1 MTARMALTAGTKIGP
16 YEIVSPLGAG
26 GMGEVYRARD
36 PRLGRE
42 VAIKVLPSSLSADP
56 GRLQRFE
63 QEARSASALNHPN
76 ILVVYDVG
84 TDNGV
89 PYLVTELLEGE
100 TLRERLRDSALPVR
114 KGSELA
120 EQIAQGLAAAHE
132 RGIVHRDL
140 KPDNI
145 FLCRDGRA
153 KILDFG
159 LAKLIAPEPQ
169 DATLTSL
176 QSHRTQEGT
185 VLGTAG
191 YMSPEQV
198 RGQTAD
204 PRSDIFAFGAVLY
217 EMFSGRRAFEG
228 PTPADTAS
236 AILREDPTDLLA
248 SNPKITPALN
258 RIVLHCLEKN
268 PEERFQSAR
277 DLAFH
282 LRSLSA
288 TSEASVASPADL
300 PARKFSRTVRWSLAF
315 LAFVLVAAGSWWLR
329 GHGGGKPVTKA
340 MQFERLT
347 DFAGMEE
354 HPAISPD
361 GKSVAFTRDDGGFR
375 QIWVRLLSGGAPIQ
389 VTRDAVDHQSPRW
402 SPDSG
407 SLIYYSPPAAET
419 YGTIWQIP
427 ALGGTPRPLTK
438 SLGPADLSHD
448 GKRLAFFRFENRQFE
463 LVVSAVDGSAS
474 QAAAQLSA
482 QYNYSY
488 PRWSPDDGNIAYQ
501 RNQIFRSDI
510 FSVLSQGG
518 QPRAVTSDD
527 VMMSGF
533 AWLPDGSGIVYSC
546 ARGSTIVYLPTY
558 NLWLA
563 KLSGSTPVQLTVG
576 EESYVSPDISTTGA
590 IAASRVRMRFDLW
603 KFPVDGSATENVRR
617 GTQLTRQTGQVQT
630 PDVGP
635 GDREIVYL
643 SDSGGHG
650 NLWIM
655 RQDGTEARQVTFDRD
670 PNVSV
675 GVPVWSPDG
684 KNISYVTTR
693 NQKGWRFG
701 MWLVSPDGSN
711 NRQVTENGGWAC
723 WTPDGKW
730 VYYAVPTDNG
740 YRMEKISPDGGRP
753 IVVRTDN
760 AMGAAISPDGST
772 LYYLS
777 PQENLTGVP
786 DYEVRMA
793 RPDDGQARL
802 LWRIPGARVPL
813 TYGWTAQP
821 VASPDGKS
829 LALLL
834 RDGTGN
840 INVWSLATQ
849 GATLRQITDF
859 GQRRTIIARRVSWS
873 SDSRSIFAAVAEGDA
888 DIVLLEG
895 ALSAYP

>member
-1 MTARMALTAGTKIGP
+1 MALTPGTKLGP
-16 YEIVSPLGAG
+16 YEILSPLGAG

-36 PRLGRE
+36 TRLGRE

-76 ILVVYDVG
+76 ILIVYDVG
-84 TDNGV
+84 TQDGI
-89 PYLVTELLEGE
+89 PYLVTELLDGE
-100 TLRERLRDSALPVR
+100 TMRERLRDGALPVR
-114 KGSELA
+114 KGSEYA
-120 EQIAQGLAAAHE
+120 IQIAQGLAAAHDK
-132 RGIVHRDL
+132 GIVHRDL

-145 FLCRDGRA
+145 FLSRDGRS

-169 DATLTSL
+169 EVTLTSL
-176 QSHRTQEGT
+176 QSHLTHEGT

-198 RGQTAD
+198 RGKAAD
-204 PRSDIFAFGAVLY
+204 PRSDIFSFGAVLY
-217 EMFSGRRAFEG
+217 EMFSGKRAFDG

-236 AILREDPTDLLA
+236 AILKEDPADLLA

-282 LRSLSA
+282 LHSLSSI
-288 TSEASVASPADL
+288 SETGTAAPIDL
-300 PARKFSRTVRWSLAF
+300 PARKLSRPIQWLLAF
-315 LAFVLVAAGSWWLR
+315 LILALVASGSWWLR
-329 GHGGGKPVTKA
+329 GHVGRKPVAKA
-340 MQFERLT
+340 MQYERLT

-354 HPAISPD
+354 FPAISPD
-361 GKSVAFTRDDGGFR
+361 GKSVAFTRDAGGLR
-375 QIWVRLLSGGAPIQ
+375 QIWMRLIGGGAPIQ
-389 VTRDAVDHQSPRW
+389 VTRDAVDHLSPRW

-407 SLIYYSPPAAET
+407 SLVYYSPPGTEEA

-427 ALGGTPRPLTK
+427 ALGGTPRPLTR

-448 GKRLAFFRFENRQFE
+448 GKRLAFFRFENREVE
-463 LVVSAVDGSAS
+463 LMVSALDGSTP
-474 QAAAQLSA
+474 QVVTKLSA

-488 PRWSPDDGNIAYQ
+488 PRWSPDDANIAYQ
-501 RNQIFRSDI
+501 RSQIFRSDV
-510 FSVLSQGG
+510 FAVPSQGG
-518 QPRAVTSDD
+518 QPRAITADD

-533 AWLPDGSGIVYSC
+533 AWLPDGSGVVYSS
-546 ARGSTIVYLPTY
+546 ARSSTIVYLPTY
-558 NLWLA
+558 SLWLA
-563 KLSGSTPVQLTVG
+563 KLSGTPAVRLTVG
-576 EESYVSPDISTTGA
+576 EESYVSPDISSAGA
-590 IAASRVRMRFDLW
+590 ITASRVRMRFDLW

-617 GTQLTRQTGQVQT
+617 GIQLTHQTGQVQT
-630 PDVGP
+630 PDAGP
-635 GDREIVYL
+635 GDRELVYL

-655 RQDGTEARQVTFDRD
+655 RQDGTESRQVTFDRD

-675 GVPVWSPDG
+675 GVPIWSPDG
-684 KNISYVTTR
+684 KSIAYVTTR

-701 MWLVSPDGSN
+701 LWLVSPDGSN
-711 NRQVTENGGWAC
+711 NRLVTDNGGWAC
-723 WTPDGKW
+723 WSPDGKW
-730 VYYAVPTDNG
+730 LYYGVPTDTG
-740 YRMEKISPDGGRP
+740 YHMEKIVPDGGSP
-753 IVVRTDN
+753 VLVRTDN
-760 AMGAAISPDGST
+760 AMAGAISPDSST

-777 PQENLTGVP
+777 PQENLTGVA

-793 RPDDGQARL
+793 RPDNASGTL
-802 LWRIPGARVPL
+802 LARIPGAHVPL
-813 TYGWTAQP
+813 TYGWSIQP

-834 RDGTGN
+834 RDDTGN
-840 INVWSLATQ
+840 INAWSLPTQ
-849 GATLRQITDF
+849 GGAPRQITDF

-873 SDSRSIFAAVAEGDA
+873 SDSRSIFAAVAEGDS
-888 DIVLLEG
+888 DIVLMEG
-895 ALSAYP
+895 ALPE

>member
-1 MTARMALTAGTKIGP
+1 MTARMALTPGTKIGP

-159 LAKLIAPEPQ
+159 LAKLIATESQ

-204 PRSDIFAFGAVLY
+204 PRSDIFAFGSVLY

-228 PTPADTAS
+228 PTPAETAS
-236 AILREDPTDLLA
+236 AILKEDPADLLA
-248 SNPKITPALN
+248 SNPKITALN

-300 PARKFSRTVRWSLAF
+300 PARKFSRPVRWLLAF
-315 LAFVLVAAGSWWLR
+315 LAFALVAAGSWWLH
-329 GHGGGKPVTKA
+329 GHVGGKPVTKA

-603 KFPVDGSATENVRR
+603 KFPVDGGATENVRR
-617 GTQLTRQTGQVQT
+617 GVQLTRQTGQVQT

-635 GDREIVYL
+635 GDHEIVYL

-802 LWRIPGARVPL
+802 LWRIPGTRVPL

-895 ALSAYP
+895 ALPQ

>member
-1 MTARMALTAGTKIGP
+1 MALTPGTKLGP

-42 VAIKVLPSSLSADP
+42 IAIKVLPSSLSTDA
-56 GRLQRFE
+56 GRLRRFE
-63 QEARSASALNHPN
+63 QEARSASALNHTN

-100 TLRERLRDSALPVR
+100 TLRERLRDGALPVR

-169 DATLTSL
+169 GATLTSL
-176 QSHRTQEGT
+176 QSHPTQAGT

-228 PTPADTAS
+228 PSPADTAS
-236 AILREDPTDLLA
+236 AILKEDPADLLA

-282 LRSLSA
+282 LHSLSSI
-288 TSEASVASPADL
+288 SESGTAVPADL
-300 PARKFSRTVRWSLAF
+300 PSRKFSPERWLLAF
-315 LAFVLVAAGSWWLR
+315 LALALVAAGSWWLR
-329 GHGGGKPVTKA
+329 GHVGGKPVAKA

-361 GKSVAFTRDDGGFR
+361 GKSVAFTRDAGGLR
-375 QIWVRLLSGGAPIQ
+375 QIWVRLLGGGAPIQ
-389 VTRDAVDHQSPRW
+389 VTRDAVDHLSPRW

-407 SLIYYSPPAAET
+407 SLIYYSPPATEA
-419 YGTIWQIP
+419 YGTVWQIP

-448 GKRLAFFRFENRQFE
+448 GKRLAFFRFENRQVE
-463 LVVSAVDGSAS
+463 LTVSAVDGSAP
-474 QAAAQLSA
+474 QVVTRLSA

-488 PRWSPDDGNIAYQ
+488 PRWSPDDAHIAYQ
-501 RNQIFRSDI
+501 RSQIFRSDI
-510 FSVLSQGG
+510 FSVPSQGG
-518 QPRAVTSDD
+518 QPRATTADD

-533 AWLPDGSGIVYSC
+533 AWLPDGSGIVYSS

-558 NLWLA
+558 SLWLA
-563 KLSGSTPVQLTVG
+563 KLSGSTPVRLTVG
-576 EESYVSPDISTTGA
+576 EESYVSPDISNAGA
-590 IAASRVRMRFDLW
+590 ITASRVRMRFDLW

-617 GTQLTRQTGQVQT
+617 GIPLTRQTGQVQT
-630 PDVGP
+630 PDAGP
-635 GDREIVYL
+635 GDRELVYL

-684 KNISYVTTR
+684 KNIAYVTTR
-693 NQKGWRFG
+693 NQRGWSFG
-701 MWLVSPDGSN
+701 LWLVSPDGSN
-711 NRQVTENGGWAC
+711 NRLVTDNGGWAC
-723 WTPDGKW
+723 WSPDSKW
-730 VYYAVPTDNG
+730 LYYGVPTDNG
-740 YRMEKISPDGGRP
+740 YHMEKISPDGGRP

-760 AMGAAISPDGST
+760 AVAGAISPDNST

-777 PQENLTGVP
+777 PQENLTGVA
-786 DYEVRMA
+786 DYEVRIA
-793 RPDDGQARL
+793 SPDNGPARL
-802 LWRIPGARVPL
+802 LSRIPGARVPV
-813 TYGWTAQP
+813 TYGWTLQP
-821 VASPDGKS
+821 VISPDGKS

-834 RDGTGN
+834 RDDAGN
-840 INVWSLATQ
+840 INVWSLPTQ
-849 GATLRQITDF
+849 GGTLRQITDF
-859 GQRRTIIARRVSWS
+859 GQRRTVIARRVSWS
-873 SDSRSIFAAVAEGDA
+873 SDSRSIFAALAEGDA

-895 ALSAYP
+895 ALPDQH

>member
-1 MTARMALTAGTKIGP
+1 MTARMALTPGTKIGP

-84 TDNGV
+84 TENGV

-100 TLRERLRDSALPVR
+100 TLRERLRDSALPLR
-114 KGSELA
+114 KGSEHA

-145 FLCRDGRA
+145 FLCRDGRV

-159 LAKLIAPEPQ
+159 LAKLIASEPQ

-198 RGQTAD
+198 RGQAAD

-236 AILREDPTDLLA
+236 AILREDPADLLA

-282 LRSLSA
+282 LHSLSA
-288 TSEASVASPADL
+288 TSEANVASPADL
-300 PARKFSRTVRWSLAF
+300 PGRKFSRPVRWSLAF
-315 LAFVLVAAGSWWLR
+315 LAFALVAAGSWWLR
-329 GHGGGKPVTKA
+329 GHVGGKPVTKA

-407 SLIYYSPPAAET
+407 SLIYYSPPAAEA

-427 ALGGTPRPLTK
+427 ALGGTPRPLAK

-474 QAAAQLSA
+474 QVAAQLSA

-510 FSVLSQGG
+510 FAVPSRGG
-518 QPRAVTSDD
+518 EPRAVTSDD

-546 ARGSTIVYLPTY
+546 ARGSTIVYSPHTI
-558 NLWLA
+558 
-563 KLSGSTPVQLTVG
+563 SGWP
-576 EESYVSPDISTTGA
+576 
-590 IAASRVRMRFDLW
+590 R
-603 KFPVDGSATENVRR
+603 FPV
-617 GTQLTRQTGQVQT
+617 
-630 PDVGP
+630 P
-635 GDREIVYL
+635 
-643 SDSGGHG
+643 
-650 NLWIM
+650 
-655 RQDGTEARQVTFDRD
+655 
-670 PNVSV
+670 
-675 GVPVWSPDG
+675 
-684 KNISYVTTR
+684 
-693 NQKGWRFG
+693 
-701 MWLVSPDGSN
+701 
-711 NRQVTENGGWAC
+711 
-723 WTPDGKW
+723 
-730 VYYAVPTDNG
+730 
-740 YRMEKISPDGGRP
+740 RP
-753 IVVRTDN
+753 F
-760 AMGAAISPDGST
+760 S
-772 LYYLS
+772 
-777 PQENLTGVP
+777 
-786 DYEVRMA
+786 
-793 RPDDGQARL
+793 
-802 LWRIPGARVPL
+802 
-813 TYGWTAQP
+813 
-821 VASPDGKS
+821 
-829 LALLL
+829 
-834 RDGTGN
+834 
-840 INVWSLATQ
+840 
-849 GATLRQITDF
+849 
-859 GQRRTIIARRVSWS
+859 
-873 SDSRSIFAAVAEGDA
+873 
-888 DIVLLEG
+888 
-895 ALSAYP
+895 

>member
-1 MTARMALTAGTKIGP
+1 MALTPGTKLGP

-42 VAIKVLPSSLSADP
+42 IAIKVLPSSLSTDA

-63 QEARSASALNHPN
+63 QEARSASALNHTN

-100 TLRERLRDSALPVR
+100 TLRERLRDGALPVR

-169 DATLTSL
+169 GATLTSL
-176 QSHRTQEGT
+176 QSHPTQAGT

-228 PTPADTAS
+228 PSPADTAS
-236 AILREDPTDLLA
+236 AILKEDPADLLA

-282 LRSLSA
+282 LHSLSSI
-288 TSEASVASPADL
+288 SESGTAVPADL
-300 PARKFSRTVRWSLAF
+300 PSRKFSPERWLLAF
-315 LAFVLVAAGSWWLR
+315 LALALVAAGSWWLR
-329 GHGGGKPVTKA
+329 GHVGGKPVAKA

-361 GKSVAFTRDDGGFR
+361 GKSVAFTRDAGGLR
-375 QIWVRLLSGGAPIQ
+375 QIWVRLLGGGAPIQ
-389 VTRDAVDHQSPRW
+389 VTRDAVDHLSPRW

-407 SLIYYSPPAAET
+407 SLIYYSPPATEA
-419 YGTIWQIP
+419 YGTVWQIP

-448 GKRLAFFRFENRQFE
+448 GKRLAFFRFENRQVE
-463 LVVSAVDGSAS
+463 LTVSAVDGSAP
-474 QAAAQLSA
+474 QVVTRLSA

-488 PRWSPDDGNIAYQ
+488 PRWSPDDAHIAYQ
-501 RNQIFRSDI
+501 RSQIFRSDI
-510 FSVLSQGG
+510 FSVPSQGG
-518 QPRAVTSDD
+518 QPRAITAED

-533 AWLPDGSGIVYSC
+533 AWLPDGSGIVYSS

-558 NLWLA
+558 SLWLA
-563 KLSGSTPVQLTVG
+563 KLSGSTPVRLTVG
-576 EESYVSPDISTTGA
+576 EESYVSPDISNAGA
-590 IAASRVRMRFDLW
+590 ITASRVRMRFDLW

-617 GTQLTRQTGQVQT
+617 GIPLTRQTGQVQT
-630 PDVGP
+630 PDAGP
-635 GDREIVYL
+635 GDRELVYL

-684 KNISYVTTR
+684 KNIAYVTTR
-693 NQKGWRFG
+693 NQRGWSFG
-701 MWLVSPDGSN
+701 LWLVSPDGSN
-711 NRQVTENGGWAC
+711 NRLVTDNGGWAC
-723 WTPDGKW
+723 WSPDSKW
-730 VYYAVPTDNG
+730 LYYGVPTDNG
-740 YRMEKISPDGGRP
+740 YHMEKISPDGGRP

-760 AMGAAISPDGST
+760 AVAGAISPDSST

-777 PQENLTGVP
+777 PQENLTGVA
-786 DYEVRMA
+786 DYEVRIA
-793 RPDDGQARL
+793 SPDNGPARL
-802 LWRIPGARVPL
+802 LSRIPGARVPV
-813 TYGWTAQP
+813 TYGWTLQP
-821 VASPDGKS
+821 VISPDGKS

-834 RDGTGN
+834 RDDAGN
-840 INVWSLATQ
+840 INVWSLPTQ
-849 GATLRQITDF
+849 GGALRQITDF
-859 GQRRTIIARRVSWS
+859 GQRRTVIARRVSWS
-873 SDSRSIFAAVAEGDA
+873 SDSRSIFAALAEGDA

-895 ALSAYP
+895 ALSEQH